1 MPTPSDQS
9 LYLRSY
15 LLGQF
20 GSEVLLCEFPYN
32 LSQLQLP
39 VLPVL
44 GDYFVEDNAEGV
56 NIGRGFGF
64 EHYVVP
70 ISEVFDGSI
79 HGFIGVS
86 RDQREVFS
94 HRVQSA
100 SIQDHLLFVEVY
112 VVGGQTPMN
121 NFVLVELINCLPYF
135 YD

>member
-9 LYLRSY
+9 LYLWSY

-20 GSEVLLCEFPYN
+20 GSEVLLCEFSNN
-32 LSQLQLP
+32 LSQFQLP

-44 GDYFVEDNAEGV
+44 GDYFVEDDAEGV

-64 EHYVVP
+64 EHNVIP
-70 ISEVFDGSI
+70 ISEMLNGSI

-86 RDQREVFS
+86 CDQRKVFS
-94 HRVQSA
+94 HGVQSA
-100 SIQDHLLFVEVY
+100 SIQNHFLFVEVY
-112 VVGGQTPMN
+112 VVGGQTPVN